1 MSSSCRNLTL
11 RTELGMEASGSEFGG
26 GSELG
31 AQGPELWG
39 SGFGVS
45 KKYAVEATTGRSEV

>member
-1 MSSSCRNLTL
+1 M

-31 AQGPELWG
+31 AYGPELWG

-45 KKYAVEATTGRSEV
+45 KKYAMEATTGRSEV